1 MTSTCVVCAVERG
14 VRQIAMAGVSHTDRE
29 AGGNGRKGGYRLLV
43 VATEAVAGPELRDQV
58 AQRLR
63 ERSATVHIVSPAVTE
78 TGLKHAMGDI
88 DEAVEEAS
96 GRLDESLRQLGD
108 LDAEVTGRVGDSDPL
123 LAIEDALQTFSPDEI
138 LIVTHPDEDSRWLE
152 ADVFDRARHKFEPPI
167 THVVAERDRT
177 GEEHVAD
184 VERAPRG
191 VEEHDEPQLRG
202 GSANLPP
209 MSMMDVGG
217 ILVAIVG
224 TIVLVVLAATC
235 PGDLEE
241 GGGSDTA
248 CVVRAII
255 AGLFGLINIAHV
267 VGLVLFESLDYRGL
281 WQRFFAQLSLF
292 GTPVAI
298 VASLLIG

>member
-1 MTSTCVVCAVERG
+1 MADAPRTDGDRRGGGDGERHG
-14 VRQIAMAGVSHTDRE
+14 
-29 AGGNGRKGGYRLLV
+29 LLV
-43 VATEAVAGPELRDQV
+43 VATEAVAGAELRRQV
-58 AQRLR
+58 EERLGGR
-63 ERSATVHIVSPAVTE
+63 GGAVHVVSPAVTQ
-78 TGLKHAMGDI
+78 TGLKHAMGDV
-88 DEAVEEAS
+88 DEAIEEAS
-96 GRLDESLRQLGD
+96 GRLEESMRDLRRI
-108 LDAEVTGRVGDSDPL
+108 DAEVTGRVGDPDPV
-123 LAIEDALQTFSPDEI
+123 LAINDALAVFSADEI
-138 LIVTHPDEDSRWLE
+138 LIVTHPDEESRWLE
-152 ADVFDRARHKFEPPI
+152 QDVFERARREFEPPI
-167 THVVAERDRT
+167 THVVAERDRS
-177 GEEHVAD
+177 GEEHVAE

-202 GSANLPP
+202 RSANLPP
-209 MSMMDVGG
+209 MSLMDVGG

-267 VGLVLFESLDYRGL
+267 VGLVLFESLDYRGV

-292 GTPVAI
+292 GTPAAI
-298 VASLLIG
+298 VISLLIG